1 MYEKILKAFIA
12 ILVIIAVI
20 ITGVV
25 LSQYVFNEVNAWLGL
40 ISYGVVAVLSV
51 YLIIN
56 QIKKHSK
63 L

>member
-1 MYEKILKAFIA
+1 MYEKIFKAFIA

-56 QIKKHSK
+56 QIKKHF
-63 L
+63 